1 MFLLPCIAMT
11 LLFGALTDRAGGSP
25 LPAALAHA
33 GINTLSGVLLGIV
46 ATTQTMAHYSHFLD
60 GPLGIAG
67 VLLMAAAGGL
77 LLLGRRE
84 PALPRLDPL
93 GDGRVRQASP
103 ADG

>member
-1 MFLLPCIAMT
+1 MN
-11 LLFGALTDRAGGSP
+11 S
-25 LPAALAHA
+25 
-33 GINTLSGVLLGIV
+33 SGVLLGIV
-46 ATTQTMAHYSHFLD
+46 ATTETMAHYSHFLD

-84 PALPRLDPL
+84 PALPHLDPL
-93 GDGRVRQASP
+93 GTARIREASP